1 MAAPAVPVAVAAP
14 ARRAGAGAAASGP
27 LARRRRQIFWPF
39 LLPALL
45 LYLVFFIGPTIAS
58 VWISFHRWDGVS
70 EMKPR
75 GFDNYLVLLDDA
87 IFLTSFTNTMLIL
100 VGVGVTTFAVSFA
113 FTMVLREMRGRKF
126 VRSVLFFPY
135 IVAPL
140 VLSILW
146 GFLFSSDGLVNK
158 AWQAILG
165 GTGPNWIADHLFLIV
180 AIGLVWINTGFYT
193 TVIMAGVD
201 QIPTELYED
210 CSLAGAN
217 AWQRFRFVTLPLSW
231 DVVATAAVIWTISS
245 LKIFEFIYA
254 FGGTSNDMPTP
265 GIWNSALFV
274 YGQTFGG
281 RVPAYQF
288 GYASAAA
295 VATLAV
301 VIVLVVLLR
310 RLMRREAVQF

>member
-1 MAAPAVPVAVAAP
+1 MAAPAVPVAVARP

-39 LLPALL
+39 LLPALV
-45 LYLVFFIGPTIAS
+45 LYLVFFIGPTLAS
-58 VWISFHRWDGVS
+58 VWISFHRWNGIS
-70 EMKPR
+70 AMEPR
-75 GFDNYLVLLDDA
+75 GFQNYLLLLDDS
-87 IFLTSFTNTMLIL
+87 IFLTSFANTMIIL
-100 VGVGVTTFAVSFA
+100 FGVGATTFAVSFA
-113 FTMVLREMRGRKF
+113 FTMVLREMRGKKI

-158 AWQAILG
+158 AWAAIAG
-165 GTGPNWIADHLFLIV
+165 GTGPNWLSDHLFLIV

-201 QIPTELYED
+201 RIPPELYED
-210 CSLAGAN
+210 CSLAGAT
-217 AWQRFRFVTLPLSW
+217 AWQRFRYVTLPLSW

-254 FGGTSNDMPTP
+254 FGGTPNDMPTP
-265 GIWNSALFV
+265 EIWNSALFV
-274 YGQTFGG
+274 YGNTFGN
-281 RVPAYQF
+281 RVPQFQF

-301 VIVLVVLLR
+301 IIVLVVLLR

>member
-14 ARRAGAGAAASGP
+14 ARRVSAGAAASGP

-45 LYLVFFIGPTIAS
+45 LYLVFFIGPTAAS
-58 VWISFHRWDGVS
+58 VWISFHRWNGIG
-70 EMKPR
+70 EMEPR
-75 GFDNYLVLLDDA
+75 GVQNYLLLLNDS
-87 IFLTSFTNTMLIL
+87 IFLTSFANTMIIL
-100 VGVGVTTFAVSFA
+100 VGVGLATFAVSFA
-113 FTMVLREMRGRKF
+113 LTMVLREMRGKKI
-126 VRSVLFFPY
+126 VRAVLFFPY

-158 AWQAILG
+158 AWQAIAG

-201 QIPTELYED
+201 RIPPELYED

-217 AWQRFRFVTLPLSW
+217 AWQRFRYVTLPLSW

-254 FGGTSNDMPTP
+254 FGGTTNDMPTP

-274 YGQTFGG
+274 YGNTFGN
-281 RVPAYQF
+281 RVPQYQF

-301 VIVLVVLLR
+301 IIVLVVLLR